1 MRSWFVVNDV
11 LCYSRTFHISK
22 KSVVE
27 CSHLA
32 LSSLALMLRVSTYFC
47 FLWRNFW
54 LPLLDEV
61 LCTLVWQLKLTIADL
76 LASYADWCWISGDL
90 YTEKLLLELSIHIHI
105 YIEYRYPCMWWCAMQ
120 VPILMH
126 CVLLQDMLNEPS
138 FLVLLSSGFSRSL
151 LSKTSEWVA
160 HYCW

>member
-11 LCYSRTFHISK
+11 LCYARTFHIST

-47 FLWRNFW
+47 FLWQNFW

-61 LCTLVWQLKLTIADL
+61 FCTLIWQLELTIVDL
-76 LASYADWCWISGDL
+76 LASYADWYWISGDL

-105 YIEYRYPCMWWCAMQ
+105 YIEYTYPCMWWCAMQ

-126 CVLLQDMLNEPS
+126 CVLLQDTLNEPS

-151 LSKTSEWVA
+151 LSETSEWVA
-160 HYCW
+160 DYCW